1 MFRNYIITLLKPVVF
16 IFCAFFSVAH
26 LQIEYEKVMRAED
39 HTVAKK
45 QLTDEQKNIL
55 KDAMQKKIDE
65 AKTVKAD
72 EI

>member
-1 MFRNYIITLLKPVVF
+1 MLLVTLQKRCSIWGVNN
-16 IFCAFFSVAH
+16 SVTK
-26 LQIEYEKVMRAED
+26 IEYEKVMRAED